1 MKLTRRRFLGSS
13 AAAASLASLGAGCA
27 WLEERDEPSPAGAR
41 FVHGVASGDPLTDRV
56 VLWTRVTPPAG
67 HGEDRLEVAWQLSD
81 DPSFARNVAAG
92 VVETGAA
99 RDFTVKVDASGLEP
113 GSTYFYRFRALG
125 QESPLGR
132 TRTLPTGSPERL
144 RFAFVSCAN
153 LPQGFFNAYRHLAQ
167 REDLDVVLHL
177 GDYLYEFENGGYG
190 DGTALGR
197 IPEPDRELLT
207 LADYRTRHAQYKRDP
222 DLQALHAVH
231 PMIPVWDDHESANDS
246 WRDGAENHS
255 PESEGSWAERKAA
268 AIGTYHEWMPTRTDP
283 AHPDHTWRSFRAGDL
298 AEFVMLDTR
307 LTGRDRQA
315 VRGDAATMQSPERSL
330 LGAEQEAW
338 LVAQLGASQ
347 RDGVAWRFLGQQVP
361 FASWAAKGAAGH
373 PDKWDGYV
381 ASRTRLLDEI
391 AAQGIEDVVVLTG
404 DVHSSWAFEVPRDPY
419 AAAYDPASGRGSLAV
434 ELITPAISSSTLGSF
449 EGVRERYAEAWSKL
463 PHARFMDLDH
473 RGYVVVDVDRER
485 MRAEWWFVDTV
496 ERRADGERLA
506 RALVSRRGSHQLEP
520 A

>member
-1 MKLTRRRFLGSS
+1 MKITRRRFLESS

-27 WLEERDEPSPAGAR
+27 WLEGRDEPAPPGAR

-56 VLWTRVTPPAG
+56 VLWTRVTPPPG
-67 HGEDRLEVAWQLSD
+67 QDDGNLEVAWQVSD
-81 DPSFARNVAAG
+81 DPSFAREVAAG
-92 VVETGAA
+92 VVETSAA
-99 RDFTVKVDASGLEP
+99 RDFAVKADAGGLEP
-113 GSTYFYRFRALG
+113 GRSYYYRFRALG
-125 QESPLGR
+125 QTSPLGR
-132 TRTLPTGSPERL
+132 TRTMPTGSVESL

-177 GDYLYEFENGGYG
+177 GDYLYEYQNGGYG

-222 DLQALHAVH
+222 DLQALHAAH

-268 AIGTYHEWMPTRTDP
+268 AIRAYHEWMPTRTDP
-283 AHPDHTWRSFRAGDL
+283 EHPDRTWRSVRAGDL

-307 LTGRDRQA
+307 LYGRDQQA
-315 VRGDAATMQSPERSL
+315 ERDDAVTMQRPQRSL

-338 LVAQLGASQ
+338 LFERLVASQ

-391 AAQGIEDVVVLTG
+391 ETKGIDDVVILTG
-404 DVHSSWAFEVPRDPY
+404 DVHSSWAFDVPRDPY
-419 AAAYDPASGRGSLAV
+419 AATYDPATGLGSLAV

-449 EGVRERYAEAWSKL
+449 EGVRERYGETWSKL
-463 PHARFMDLDH
+463 PHARFSELDH
-473 RGYVVVDVDRER
+473 RGYVVVDVDRQR
-485 MRAEWWFVDTV
+485 MRAEWWFVETV

-506 RALVSRRGSHQLEP
+506 KALLSRRGSHHLEP